1 MAIGRIEP
9 ISNVTPSTTVT
20 SVTSAS
26 KNLQNQL
33 LAKQQNLKKLS
44 TDSSLSVDEK
54 EKQRQELQKEIE
66 ELKRKLEQMRLK
78 QEETQKA
85 EEAKQKKEIEL
96 EKAAETQEEH
106 KENEAIASSQM
117 HEDKNEEI
125 KLSANEVQKMLD
137 TKLFLK
143 EEMVQQGVDYDKQ
156 NTVRVLSS
164 EIRQDEIHGSDT
176 SEKKEELKELM
187 REKNFWTD
195 AKYKDKEPEVPPI
208 ISPDMQVIIEQ

>member
-9 ISNVTPSTTVT
+9 ISSATPSTTVT
-20 SVTSAS
+20 SVSSAS

-33 LAKQQNLKKLS
+33 LIKQQNLKKLS
-44 TDSSLSVDEK
+44 SDSKLSADEK
-54 EKQRQELQKEIE
+54 EKQRLELQKEIE

-85 EEAKQKKEIEL
+85 EEAKQKKEVEL
-96 EKAAETQEEH
+96 EKAVETQEEK
-106 KENEAIASSQM
+106 KETEATASSNM
-117 HEDKNEEI
+117 LEDKNEEI

-143 EEMVQQGVDYDKQ
+143 EEMVQQGVEYDKK

-187 REKNFWTD
+187 KEKNFWTD
-195 AKYKDKEPEVPPI
+195 AKYKDKEPEIPPI
-208 ISPDMQVIIEQ
+208 IHPDMQVVIDQ